1 MIYVDANNQVMGRLA
16 SRVARMLLNG
26 ESVSVV
32 NAEKAV
38 IVGNPAVT
46 LKTYKHK
53 RDRGD
58 PFHGPFYPRSPDM
71 IFRRVVRGMVPYK
84 TARGGEAFKRLRVF
98 ISIPQEMKDK
108 QFAEITGAANKG
120 EFKSISLERLAKI
133 L

>member
-1 MIYVDANNQVMGRLA
+1 MILNAENQTLGRLLSYA
-16 SRVARMLLNG
+16 AKKALNG
-26 ESVSVV
+26 EEVIIV

-46 LKTYKHK
+46 LKAFKHK

-58 PFHGPFYPRSPDM
+58 PYHGPFYPRAPDM
-71 IFRRVVRGMVPYK
+71 VFRRVVRGMLPHK
-84 TARGGEAFKRLRVF
+84 TARGIEAFKRLRVF

-108 QFAEITGAANKG
+108 SFEETKGTANKG

-133 L
+133 A